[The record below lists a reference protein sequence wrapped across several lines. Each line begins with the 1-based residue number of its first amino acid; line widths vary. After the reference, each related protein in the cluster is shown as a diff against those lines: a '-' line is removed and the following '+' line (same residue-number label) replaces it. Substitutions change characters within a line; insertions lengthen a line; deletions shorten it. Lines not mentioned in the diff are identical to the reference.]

1 MEIPEEQV
9 DLPPPVESWFQEHLI
24 NFDTSPAAIECCVQF
39 VKDTAGLMSA
49 NPSYIPFELRTI
61 VTRAINTMTSSVKKE
76 KRKSN
81 KREVHASE
89 EEESGISATS
99 TPVKHIVK
107 KGKKAT
113 KKQNLHKLQATH
125 ADESV

>member
-1 MEIPEEQV
+1 MHLEFRQTSLYKIAEEFEIPVEQV

-61 VTRAINTMTSSVKKE
+61 VTRAINTMTSSVKK
-76 KRKSN
+76 
-81 KREVHASE
+81 
-89 EEESGISATS
+89 GI
-99 TPVKHIVK
+99 
-107 KGKKAT
+107 
-113 KKQNLHKLQATH
+113 
-125 ADESV
+125 